1 MVDHAKGAAPSMTA
15 NAICLDPTPLPAPEA
30 DSVVV
35 PFSRRGCPT
44 TAIRRSELTEADF
57 DRLNRLRWLALKS
70 RLQPRPDIERA
81 CYLLAAERVRAIEP
95 VANAFFRGLASHGST
110 SIELYR
116 PGTRHPSSD
125 EIWMLRLLSAF
136 EEGREREAA
145 ALVTWRVR
153 QGGRRWMRFLAAS
166 LSELVSG
173 RDASLAS

>member
-1 MVDHAKGAAPSMTA
+1 MTV
-15 NAICLDPTPLPAPEA
+15 NAIRLDVPPQVALEG

-44 TAIRRSELTEADF
+44 TAFRRSELSEADF

-81 CYLLAAERVRAIEP
+81 CYLLAADRVRAIEP

-125 EIWMLRLLSAF
+125 EIWMLRLLAAF
-136 EEGREREAA
+136 AEGREKEAA

-153 QGGRRWMRFLAAS
+153 REGRRWMRFLAAS
-166 LSELVSG
+166 LSELVMG
-173 RDASLAS
+173 KDAAQAS